1 MSVATITALM
11 FGSLIILLMTG
22 LPIAF
27 CLGALAVVFTAVS
40 FGASMLPIVATTAI
54 GSMLTI
60 VMIAIPLFIFMGI
73 MLQHSGLADDLY
85 NTVYQWAG
93 PLRGGLAMGT
103 VFICTLFAAMAGISG
118 AATVTMGIIALP
130 AMLKRGYNK
139 HMVVG
144 SIMAG
149 GALGIL
155 IPPSITM
162 VVYAFWANES
172 VGRLFAGGIFSGL
185 LLSALFISYIGIRAY
200 FQPHMAPAIPK
211 EERVSL
217 RKKVVSLKSVI
228 LPILLILAVLGSIMF
243 GIATPTEASA
253 VGAAGAVI
261 CAAIYRRLTL
271 ENFTKTSRESLK
283 LTVMIMFIA
292 MGAATFSHVYEA
304 IGGVEVIKEIIHGLT
319 VNRWMILIAIQI
331 CYLILGCLLDPI
343 GIIMIT
349 TPVFLPIILALGFDP
364 VWFGVLFVM
373 NMEIGFLTPP
383 FGVNLFYMKAI
394 VPKDITMGDI
404 YRSII
409 PFVLLQMAGLI
420 ICMLLPQVI
429 LWLPNTIFGIRP

>member
-1 MSVATITALM
+1 MSVATVTALM

-27 CLGALAVVFTAVS
+27 SLGALAVVFTALT
-40 FGASMLPIVATTAI
+40 FGATMLPIVATTVI

-60 VMIAIPLFIFMGI
+60 VMIAVPLFVFMGI
-73 MLQHSGLADDLY
+73 MLQHSGLAEDLY
-85 NTVYQWAG
+85 QTVYRWAG

-162 VVYAFWANES
+162 VVYAFWATES
-172 VGRLFAGGIFSGL
+172 VGRLFAGGILPGL
-185 LLSALFISYIGIRAY
+185 LLSALFIIYIGVRSY
-200 FQPHMAPAIPK
+200 FQPHAAPSIPK
-211 EERVSL
+211 EERVSFIT
-217 RKKVVSLKSVI
+217 KVVSLKSVI
-228 LPILLILAVLGSIMF
+228 LPILLILAVLGSIMA
-243 GIATPTEASA
+243 GIATPTEAAA
-253 VGAAGAVI
+253 VGATGAVI

-271 ENFTKTSRESLK
+271 ENFTRTSRESLK

-292 MGAATFSHVYEA
+292 MGAAAFSHVYEA
-304 IGGVEVIKEIIHGLT
+304 IGGVDLIKEFFHGLE
-319 VNRWMILIAIQI
+319 VNRWMILVGIQI

-349 TPVFLPIILALGFDP
+349 TPVFLPIILDLGFDP
-364 VWFGVLFVM
+364 VWFGVLFVV
-373 NMEIGFLTPP
+373 NMEVGFLTPP

-394 VPKDITMGDI
+394 VPREITMGDI
-404 YRSII
+404 YKSII
-409 PFVLLQMAGLI
+409 PFVILQITGLI
-420 ICMLLPQVI
+420 ICMIFPQII
-429 LWLPNTIFGIRP
+429 LWLPNLIFGVR